1 MKKKILLFVL
11 LNFSAFCIIT
21 AQETKVD
28 SKKETKNPSYFKFS
42 TSYLTNAVY
51 NGRKDS
57 IALPYITPSLGYF
70 DKSGFYISASLS
82 YLVSS
87 AASRVDLVSATAG
100 YDFDISKQ
108 VSGGIYASKDFYTSS
123 STSVKS
129 ETQGSVGGNLS
140 YDPGFLTFSGSF
152 NLLLS
157 SQADVS
163 LGASIAHSFSLE
175 DGENAWSI
183 SPTLAASL
191 GTQNYYQAYLKT
203 KTRKKSGN
211 TGTVQVQQNKF
222 GVLDYE
228 LSIPVSYDAKRWG
241 LCVTPTYAIP
251 QNPAS
256 YTSPGGNVFIMEK
269 LENVFY
275 AEFGVYVKF

>member
-21 AQETKVD
+21 AQETKAD
-28 SKKETKNPSYFKFS
+28 SKNETKNPSYFKFS

-87 AASRVDLVSATAG
+87 AASRVDLFSATAG

-108 VSGGIYASKDFYTSS
+108 VSGGIYASKDFYTGT

-241 LCVTPTYAIP
+241 LFFIPTLAIP

-256 YTSPGGNVFIMEK
+256 YTAPGGNTFITEK

-275 AEFGVYVKF
+275 AELGVYIKF